1 MFFPSADFTSCLL
14 FLFLAVSSSL
24 RLCRPLWLR
33 VSSACLCVSVSKCL
47 SVLMSLWV
55 SFSLHVFG
63 YFFPFLGLA
72 VSIYVSFIS
81 VSFYSVSLCFCLLL
95 SAYLSFSV
103 SLSLSVSLSAS
114 VSHSL
119 SGPVQKPWHR
129 DMGKSGQLQQEN
141 TGRAARAGL
150 PEGE

>member
-72 VSIYVSFIS
+72 VSIYVSIFYLGFFLFCLPLFLS
-81 VSFYSVSLCFCLLL
+81 LTLCLSFFLGVFVALCLSLCFCLP
-95 SAYLSFSV
+95 FSLWPSPETLAQGHGRV
-103 SLSLSVSLSAS
+103 GAAAT
-114 VSHSL
+114 
-119 SGPVQKPWHR
+119 GEHR
-129 DMGKSGQLQQEN
+129 ESSQGWS
-141 TGRAARAGL
+141 T
-150 PEGE
+150 